1 MSMIIRTADGDD
13 LQAVLDVGHR
23 TWPVTYGSIAGEDY
37 VAMGLAK
44 WWTED
49 ATTPAIRAGRVT
61 VAEVDGTV
69 VGIAVVG
76 PHENHLVLWKLYVLP
91 EHQGNGIGSALMESV
106 VARATGEHPEI
117 RLSYLEGNTSA
128 EAFYRSKGFVE
139 IGRESSGDGIPE
151 SVWMQFALDPQE
163 QPPDPKERSP
173 DPKGKL

>member
-1 MSMIIRTADGDD
+1 MVPIIRAADGND
-13 LQAVLDVGHR
+13 LVAVLDVGRR
-23 TWPVTYGSIAGEDY
+23 TWPVTYGPIAGEEY

-49 ATTPAIRAGRVT
+49 ATIPAIRAGRVT

-91 EHQGNGIGSALMESV
+91 EYQGRSIGSALMESV
-106 VARATGEHPEI
+106 VARAMGEHAQI
-117 RLSYLEGNTSA
+117 RLSYLEGNSSA

-139 IGRESSGDGIPE
+139 IGRECGGDGIPE
-151 SVWMQFALDPQE
+151 SVWMELVL
-163 QPPDPKERSP
+163 DPKEQS
-173 DPKGKL
+173 